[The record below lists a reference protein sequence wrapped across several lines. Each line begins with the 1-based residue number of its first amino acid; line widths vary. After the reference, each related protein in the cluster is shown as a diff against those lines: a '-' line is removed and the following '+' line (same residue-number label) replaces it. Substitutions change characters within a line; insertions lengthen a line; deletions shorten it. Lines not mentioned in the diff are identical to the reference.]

1 MAQKNTT
8 PVLSAEAL
16 TSINYFVNSSILMK
30 EEREVSLIASLY
42 ARQDNA
48 NKEVVG
54 ILRDMIVKLEDTL
67 SEDQI
72 LALFNEYY
80 AVVRK
85 CYDDIRNGSVKSR
98 RDILQLPQDLVDF
111 CIQAVEV
118 KPKSKVFLPYA
129 GNAEFALALPTCRC
143 SGFEASGRE
152 WALSQI
158 ILDAYQLEHEI
169 EHSDSAFSFFD
180 DVLSPKYDY
189 IFTMPPMQSGKF
201 AGYVAKS
208 IESILT
214 HCLKNKGTM
223 CLIMPA
229 SAAESMIWRQ
239 FRELMVK
246 ESDKYS
252 LAVIDLP
259 PMFLPFTVVDT
270 NVWIIQKQGE
280 NGDRALMVNAKD
292 ENYFVTDKQ
301 TRRTSLK
308 IDAVL
313 ESIAKR
319 DTRVAREIPIEKM
332 GADYRFSPARYFTDS
347 LLPEAKPDE
356 KFYKLGELIEVLG
369 PQPRPIGTTTGK
381 IIGMRELSDNYLTPE
396 IDAASL
402 PEGET
407 TGLVPSSGE
416 GILLGFI
423 GDRFKVGI
431 VNNLAKGEIVFLRR
445 EIIRFRLA
453 PKAPVKKE
461 YLLRELMSEYVRNQ
475 ARNYAS
481 GAAIQRISKDDML
494 ALQIL
499 VPSLEL
505 QDQLV
510 FADGIAGMSAADRER
525 VQSFEKFRKNM
536 HMMKHGLGQTVFNLQ
551 NWMRMVEIARK
562 SSDSPIDD
570 NAQIGGLVKV
580 RMGEVFDKIET
591 ALQVLSRQIST
602 FDVGYGMKVT
612 NFSLADFI
620 DHYIETHPRPH
631 VIYDF
636 PSQQYRSQE
645 NVPNVDIDDSDPAN
659 IKVIQHPGEY
669 VVEMGKALDYVEF
682 SEDAL
687 SIIVDNIVSNAVAHG
702 FKDPD
707 KDYTIRFEFKPIG
720 TSYVLSISNNGEAIP
735 SRINPDEIF
744 IWGNTS
750 GGKDHAGIGG
760 YQVKDLMEE
769 FSGKA
774 EIISTP
780 DEEYTVT
787 YKLTFTK
794 TNLLD
799 VTL

>member
-1 MAQKNTT
+1 MAQKNTI

-42 ARQDNA
+42 ARQDKA

-118 KPKSKVFLPYA
+118 KPNSKVFLPYA
-129 GNAEFALALPTCRC
+129 GNAEFALALPECRC

-169 EHSDSAFSFFD
+169 EHSESAISFFD
-180 DVLSPKYDY
+180 DVLFPKYDY
-189 IFTMPPMQSGKF
+189 VFTMPPMQSGKF
-201 AGYVAKS
+201 AGYVSKS

-214 HCLKNKGTM
+214 HCLKKKGTM

-229 SAAESMIWRQ
+229 SAAESIIWKQ
-239 FRELMVK
+239 FRELLAK
-246 ESDKYS
+246 ESESYS
-252 LAVIDLP
+252 LAVVALP
-259 PMFLPFTVVDT
+259 SLFLPFTAIDT
-270 NVWIIQKQGE
+270 YVWIIQKQGE
-280 NGDRALMVNAKD
+280 NGGRALMVNAKD

-308 IDAVL
+308 IDALL

-319 DTRVAREIPIEKM
+319 DTRVAREIPFETM
-332 GADYRFSPARYFTDS
+332 GEDFRFSPSRYFTDAF
-347 LLPEAKPDE
+347 LPDAKPNE
-356 KFYKLGELIEVLG
+356 QFYKLGDLIEVLG
-369 PQPRPIGTTTGK
+369 PQPRPIGTTIGK

-396 IDAASL
+396 IDAAAL

-407 TGLVPSSGE
+407 AGLVPSTGE
-416 GILLGFI
+416 GILVGFI

-431 VNNLAKGEIVFLRR
+431 VNNLANGEIVFLRR

-453 PKAPVKKE
+453 PNAPVKKE
-461 YLLRELMSEYVRNQ
+461 YLLRELMSDYVRNQ
-475 ARNYAS
+475 ASNKAS
-481 GAAIQRISKDDML
+481 GAAIQRISKDDVL
-494 ALQIL
+494 SLQIL
-499 VPSLEL
+499 IPSLEI
-505 QDQLV
+505 QDQAV
-510 FADGIAGMSAADRER
+510 FADSLAGMSAADRER

-551 NWMRMVEIARK
+551 NWMQMISVARK
-562 SSDSPIDD
+562 SADSPVND
-570 NAQIGGLVKV
+570 NAEVGGLVKV
-580 RMGEVFDKIET
+580 RMCEVFDNIDT
-591 ALQVLSRQIST
+591 ALEVLSRQIST
-602 FDVGYGMKVT
+602 FDVGYGMKVAS
-612 NFSLADFI
+612 FSLADFI
-620 DHYIETHPRPH
+620 DQYIESHPRPNVH
-631 VIYDF
+631 YDF
-636 PSQQYRSQE
+636 PSEQYRVKESI
-645 NVPNVDIDDSDPAN
+645 PLVDVDDTDPQN
-659 IKVIQHPGEY
+659 IRVIEYPGQYSAEKG
-669 VVEMGKALDYVEF
+669 EALDFIEF

-687 SIIVDNIVSNAVAHG
+687 AIIFENIVSNAVAHG

-707 KDYTIRFEFKPIG
+707 KEYVIHFEFKPEG
-720 TSYVLSISNNGEAIP
+720 SSYILSISNNGAPIS
-735 SRINPDEIF
+735 SRIKPDDIF
-744 IWGNTS
+744 IWGNTT

-769 FSGKA
+769 FGGKA

-780 DEEYTVT
+780 DEEFTVT

-794 TNLLD
+794 TNLVDLF
-799 VTL
+799 L